1 MGQPERP
8 AAGLPGTA
16 SGHTESPVPQRLLPR
31 CDGAVVSAHACALH
45 RVTSPPSPVAQ
56 ARLRMVITYLFA
68 QLSLWSRG
76 AGGGLLVLGSTNVDE
91 RCVCAAGAARG
102 PEHPGCRR
110 GVLPEAVSPQRL
122 GRAHSAGVRGG
133 GVPPSRVR
141 QRCHSAGISQGRVK
155 MRPSP
160 RRART
165 FSLLCLSVLGE
176 SAPLE
181 LSLCPVFTA
190 NQTGRWRWGPKTPS
204 HVDPW
209 LGQRSALS
217 RWSPADR
224 AGGAV
229 GAGGAAPPASAR
241 LFGAATCSLLPEQ
254 LYLSF
259 IPPFSYASVRPSIFL
274 FTYLFSSPPAHL
286 FIPSSVYPPTCPLST
301 HRSICSRTRPLSS
314 CA

>member
-8 AAGLPGTA
+8 AAGLPGSA

-122 GRAHSAGVRGG
+122 GRAHSARVRGG

-155 MRPSP
+155 MRRPPTPGFTQCPDP
-160 RRART
+160 RPH
-165 FSLLCLSVLGE
+165 LQ
-176 SAPLE
+176 PP
-181 LSLCPVFTA
+181 LSLCP
-190 NQTGRWRWGPKTPS
+190 WR
-204 HVDPW
+204 V
-209 LGQRSALS
+209 
-217 RWSPADR
+217 R
-224 AGGAV
+224 A
-229 GAGGAAPPASAR
+229 
-241 LFGAATCSLLPEQ
+241 
-254 LYLSF
+254 
-259 IPPFSYASVRPSIFL
+259 
-274 FTYLFSSPPAHL
+274 
-286 FIPSSVYPPTCPLST
+286 
-301 HRSICSRTRPLSS
+301 SRTFSVSS
-314 CA
+314 FHCKPDRSLAMGTEDSSR

>member
-8 AAGLPGTA
+8 AAGLPGSA

-31 CDGAVVSAHACALH
+31 CDGAVVSAHACALP

-122 GRAHSAGVRGG
+122 GRAHSARVRGG

-141 QRCHSAGISQGRVK
+141 QRCHSAGISQGRERGDAPPPPHQASRSVQTRAPPPP
-155 MRPSP
+155 RPHLQP
-160 RRART
+160 
-165 FSLLCLSVLGE
+165 
-176 SAPLE
+176 P
-181 LSLCPVFTA
+181 LSLCP
-190 NQTGRWRWGPKTPS
+190 WR
-204 HVDPW
+204 V
-209 LGQRSALS
+209 
-217 RWSPADR
+217 R
-224 AGGAV
+224 A
-229 GAGGAAPPASAR
+229 
-241 LFGAATCSLLPEQ
+241 
-254 LYLSF
+254 
-259 IPPFSYASVRPSIFL
+259 
-274 FTYLFSSPPAHL
+274 
-286 FIPSSVYPPTCPLST
+286 
-301 HRSICSRTRPLSS
+301 SRTFSVSS
-314 CA
+314 FHCKPDRSLAMGTEDSFSR

>member
-8 AAGLPGTA
+8 AAGLPGSA

-31 CDGAVVSAHACALH
+31 CDGAVVSAHACALP

-133 GVPPSRVR
+133 GVR
-141 QRCHSAGISQGRVK
+141 
-155 MRPSP
+155 RPV
-160 RRART
+160 
-165 FSLLCLSVLGE
+165 SVSG
-176 SAPLE
+176 
-181 LSLCPVFTA
+181 VI
-190 NQTGRWRWGPKTPS
+190 
-204 HVDPW
+204 
-209 LGQRSALS
+209 
-217 RWSPADR
+217 
-224 AGGAV
+224 
-229 GAGGAAPPASAR
+229 PPASR
-241 LFGAATCSLLPEQ
+241 RAA
-254 LYLSF
+254 
-259 IPPFSYASVRPSIFL
+259 
-274 FTYLFSSPPAHL
+274 
-286 FIPSSVYPPTCPLST
+286 
-301 HRSICSRTRPLSS
+301 
-314 CA
+314 